1 MNIPKDNDKQRKYSE
16 LSQKILSLAKE
27 SILIRFR
34 FFEAALSR
42 LQFEEVHD
50 INGIRTELKK
60 SGDEKLHCI
69 VKFSPVFLLNM
80 YHEEPNY
87 AARLLLHLVMHVLF
101 LQYGRDNIK
110 NRMYWDI
117 ASDIAVENAILSLD
131 LQGFTLK
138 KDAKE
143 RAILAKLSK
152 WISQLSAE
160 KIYREFMVGG
170 ISEDSQE
177 EYGRIFSYDI
187 HPFSETADEQKEQ
200 ITISY
205 KDFEEIARKL
215 SQELKAF
222 SKDVSG
228 KEVLLLNLKEGAKKH
243 FDYDEIL
250 RIFATSNEEIKV
262 NPDEFDY
269 IYYTYGLNLY
279 KNMPLIEPLEY
290 TQENKIREFVIAIDT
305 SASVRGDAVE
315 SFLRRTYDILAKSV
329 SFSEKL
335 LVHLLQCDNAIT
347 DDVVIH
353 SADELKQYAG
363 KFKVKGFGATDFRPV
378 FTYVDELID
387 KKLFTNLQGLIYFTD
402 GYGIYPEKPTRY
414 DTMFVFEGFDDFRP
428 EPPNW
433 AIMVVLEKNI
443 D

>member
-1 MNIPKDNDKQRKYSE
+1 MNKPADIDKQKKYTE

-34 FFEAALSR
+34 FFESALSR
-42 LQFEEVHD
+42 LEFEETYE
-50 INGIRTELKK
+50 INGIRTELVQQ
-60 SGDEKLHCI
+60 GGEKLYCI
-69 VKFSPVFLLNM
+69 VKFSPLFLM
-80 YHEEPNY
+80 EKYHDEPNY
-87 AARLLLHLVMHVLF
+87 AARLLLHLVMHILF
-101 LQYGRDNIK
+101 LQYGRTNIK
-110 NRMYWDI
+110 NRTYWNI
-117 ASDIAVENAILSLD
+117 ASDIAAENAILSMD
-131 LQGFTLK
+131 IQGFALK
-138 KDAKE
+138 RDANE

-152 WISQLSAE
+152 WISVLSAE

-177 EYGRIFSYDI
+177 EYAKIFSYDI
-187 HPFSETADEQKEQ
+187 HPFSEKEVEEKEQ

-222 SKDVSG
+222 SKDVAG
-228 KEVLLLNLKEGAKKH
+228 KEVLLLNLKEGSKKRY
-243 FDYDEIL
+243 DYDAIL

-290 TQENKIREFVIAIDT
+290 TQEKKIREFVIAIDT
-305 SASVRGDAVE
+305 SASVRGDVVE
-315 SFLRRTYDILAKSV
+315 SFLRRTYDILSKSV

-347 DDVVIH
+347 DDLVIH
-353 SADELKQYAG
+353 SADELKQYAE

-387 KKLFTNLQGLIYFTD
+387 KKHFTNLQGLIYFTD

-433 AIMVVLEKNI
+433 SIMVVLEE
-443 D
+443 DDT